1 MPTLQFEHPITD
13 YTTWKAA
20 FDRDPIDR
28 RALGV
33 RSYRIHRPLDRP
45 NYILGELD
53 FDTTVQAEACA
64 TALEQLWRSRQA
76 APALAG
82 AAQVR
87 IVATVESHQY
97 NDTAP

>member
-1 MPTLQFEHPITD
+1 MPTVQFEHPISD

-28 RALGV
+28 RGLGV

-45 NYILGELD
+45 DYILGELD
-53 FDTTVQAEACA
+53 FDTTAQAEACA

-87 IVATVESHQY
+87 IVETVESHEY
-97 NDTAP
+97 DA

>member
-13 YTTWKAA
+13 FTTWKAA

-33 RSYRIHRPLDRP
+33 RRYRIHRPLERP
-45 NYILGELD
+45 DYILGEMD
-53 FDTTVQAEACA
+53 FDTTAQAQACA
-64 TALEQLWRSRQA
+64 EALEQLWRSRQA

-82 AAQVR
+82 AAKVR
-87 IVATVESHQY
+87 IVQTVASHEY
-97 NDTAP
+97 SRDA